1 MPNNKS
7 SSIQSLEDVLTV
19 FGSDWPNLVK
29 DDCNPLDIALPL
41 IEDGESFNFQNF
53 QDLRKQFIV
62 NLQRSVNENY
72 MVFNDSIGSYGI
84 SIETLNQS
92 QDRLTNIRK
101 NLSSVNELVNSKSNI
116 LNELNNKRIEYLQT
130 LEILDKTN
138 QLQKKLNDLQEFIE
152 NQEFVK
158 SVNLVKE
165 IDELASDNGLFNIES
180 LQSLQVKLNS
190 YISVLFDGLL
200 GKLNGYIY
208 YKNFTSSSLS
218 TTISNSTNNG
228 DNRAST
234 SNTNTNNND
243 NTNSLDFNSGLSL
256 RKSINMG
263 LFAFIK
269 VINNEIIDE
278 NEEIEVQN
286 GRFYELYERF
296 KQIQKINKENECLT
310 RLVDN
315 CEKEIKQV
323 IRRTI
328 SEVKSKYPTQIEINL
343 SFDNKKKDDPFMNFN
358 LLQGVNSLIIKEVFE
373 NIFKKLLLLLQR
385 HIAIY
390 EIFKLNGYKY
400 KIDKVW
406 REVQKQI
413 SLLIFNYIIDNNLLN
428 NLDNLD
434 SNYKK
439 KNKNSP
445 FDKIPK
451 QFEQTGNNTVFE
463 FSQLSINSISKD
475 LIKSLNNIF
484 GETSNNG
491 GSEFNLQYKFDES
504 IFIGSD
510 DINESKR
517 NILVIPN
524 IFNMAYIIE
533 PFINF
538 TCNLTSIHDNLND
551 NAGGKEAVEFFNQ
564 FMDIVFISQL
574 ENTLLYQ
581 FDKLCENKWKVN
593 SLLEASNLFKIF
605 FNKVLILLDTSLYY
619 RPSYVD
625 IIFKLFYKLDS
636 KFNEVKDI
644 LLKLSD
650 SKLIKN
656 WINDSKL
663 KGISNNIVKSLLI
676 NDNNKNDE
684 LYQLQSTELTYS
696 LSIVGEFIP
705 NINPNSFLSIDNMR
719 SLVDLL
725 ASLSNILSWLP
736 NMKKGIPKTI
746 INVDLRQELRE
757 IWSLS
762 LFSDNEHQIS
772 NINLNFNEYI
782 DNDNDDNEII
792 NDNSNVISNNFE
804 DNFENRGYLAL
815 NSEMNGKF
823 NKIIENLQFLMNEVE
838 ILIRYEIRLEC
849 VWSIIQMMINKQWQI
864 IGDESVDLEID
875 KFCERINNINRIFN
889 KVSEN
894 IINKRKSEVKI
905 RIFGGL
911 GFWIDKLV
919 IFESRRISVMGKNGW
934 NKMIVNLRVLQ
945 QVIKNIDN
953 EIDNSSN
960 NINTEI
966 IHNSIEYFTI
976 GSMGEKFLSNFENL
990 KLKNKQFSEEDWKN
1004 LIRLIFS
1011 ERMQQDKVGNIKKKF
1026 MAAQSMLVDRL

>member
-152 NQEFVK
+152 NQEFIK

-228 DNRAST
+228 DNRVST
-234 SNTNTNNND
+234 SNTNTNSND

-343 SFDNKKKDDPFMNFN
+343 SFDNKNKDDPFMNFN

-434 SNYKK
+434 SNYNK
-439 KNKNSP
+439 KNKTSP

-484 GETSNNG
+484 GETNNNG

-782 DNDNDDNEII
+782 DNDNDDNEMI

-945 QVIKNIDN
+945 QAIKNIDN

>member
-1 MPNNKS
+1 M
-7 SSIQSLEDVLTV
+7 

-234 SNTNTNNND
+234 SNTNTNSND

-343 SFDNKKKDDPFMNFN
+343 SFDNKNKDDPFMNFN

-434 SNYKK
+434 SNYNK
-439 KNKNSP
+439 KNKTSP

-533 PFINF
+533 PFIDF

-782 DNDNDDNEII
+782 DSDNDDNEII